1 MLEAI
6 TTRRLTSA
14 VLPLI
19 LLSMGVVAQAQGIRV
34 ITPAQQKEL
43 LADTRTEMSGAENPD
58 VTIIE
63 YFDYNCPFCR
73 ELAPDLQALLKDD
86 HGVAVV
92 HKEWPIFGG
101 VSVYAAR
108 AALAAGFQGKY
119 LVAHETLINGPRLA
133 QEDQVDA
140 ELKRAG
146 VDMDRL
152 ARDRTSHAAQ
162 IDTLLK
168 RNDREAHALNIR
180 GTPGILVDREVLPG
194 TVNLKG
200 LKQLVESARH
210 RRRSP
215 QDAPGPDK

>member
-1 MLEAI
+1 MRLIMFETI
-6 TTRRLTSA
+6 TTRRLTGA

-19 LLSMGVVAQAQGIRV
+19 LLSMGVVAHAQGIRV
-34 ITPAQQKEL
+34 ITPVQQKEL
-43 LADTRTEMSGAENPD
+43 LADTGTETSGAENPD

-73 ELAPDLQALLKDD
+73 ELAPDLQALSRDD

-92 HKEWPIFGG
+92 YKEWPIFGG
-101 VSVYAAR
+101 VSVYAAK

-119 LVAHETLINGPRLA
+119 LVAHETLIGGPRLA

-140 ELKRAG
+140 ELKGAG

-152 ARDRTSHAAQ
+152 ARDRASHAAQ
-162 IDTLLK
+162 IDALLK
-168 RNDREAHALNIR
+168 RNDREAHSLNIR
-180 GTPGILVDREVLPG
+180 GTPGIVVDRQVLPG

-200 LKQLVESARH
+200 LKQLVEGA
-210 RRRSP
+210 RRRRQSP
-215 QDAPGPDK
+215 

>member
-1 MLEAI
+1 MFGAI

-14 VLPLI
+14 MLQLT
-19 LLSMGVVAQAQGIRV
+19 LLSVGIVASARDIQV
-34 ITPAQQKEL
+34 ITPVQQKQL
-43 LADTRTEMSGAENPD
+43 LADTGTEMAGAASPD

-73 ELAPDLQALLKDD
+73 ELAPDLQALLRED
-86 HGVAVV
+86 HEVAVV
-92 HKEWPIFGG
+92 YKEWPIFGG
-101 VSVYAAR
+101 VSVYAAK

-119 LVAHETLINGPRLA
+119 LVAHETLIGGPRLA

-140 ELKRAG
+140 ELKGAG

-152 ARDRTSHAAQ
+152 ARDRASHAAQ

-168 RNDREAHALNIR
+168 RNDREAHSLNMR
-180 GTPGILVDREVLPG
+180 GTPGILVDRQVLPG

-200 LKQLVESARH
+200 LKQLVETARH
-210 RRRSP
+210 GRRSVLSP
-215 QDAPGPDK
+215 AN